1 MIRDL
6 DDTLAR
12 DAITEHL
19 DGPFRQLVFSEWD
32 AAFLTTPEGQLA
44 MQTALVD
51 RYLASRRHGVPW
63 LGRVLD
69 LPSTRIV
76 EIGCGTGASTV
87 AMAERCE
94 SVVALDVDAP
104 SVKAAEARSAAHEL
118 DNIEFHLCEPTE
130 ILATAL
136 TVGQPDA
143 YVLYAVLEH
152 LTVVERLDALRRLWA
167 QISPGGRDRDHRDPE
182 PPHLPRSA
190 QLGDRLHAPAPR
202 RAGVSSSVT
211 CHHGSLTAMSSG
223 GLRLPPIRTTPT
235 SVGSASVLGASYH
248 EFVAAIDE
256 PLEEIVVADGYE
268 DEILSWFGLY
278 LDELVL
284 LQYMLAESIDVP
296 SAFARSVLNV
306 VLRKPASDADRER
319 SSGTETGLVGT
330 ELSALATRWRRSAGA
345 TFREPSGSVPG
356 LAPSARLRRAF
367 SGGVRE
373 LDVRLRRR
381 RGSTLAGARL
391 E

>member
-1 MIRDL
+1 M
-6 DDTLAR
+6 
-12 DAITEHL
+12 
-19 DGPFRQLVFSEWD
+19 FSEWD

-130 ILATAL
+130 ILATVL

-152 LTVVERLDALRRLWA
+152 LTVVERLDALRRPWV
-167 QISPGGRDRDHRDPE
+167 QISPGGESVIIETPNRLTYRVQP
-182 PPHLPRSA
+182 A
-190 QLGDRLHAPAPR
+190 QSGDRLHAPAPR
-202 RAGVSSSVT
+202 RT
-211 CHHGSLTAMSSG
+211 
-223 GLRLPPIRTTPT
+223 
-235 SVGSASVLGASYH
+235 
-248 EFVAAIDE
+248 
-256 PLEEIVVADGYE
+256 
-268 DEILSWFGLY
+268 
-278 LDELVL
+278 
-284 LQYMLAESIDVP
+284 
-296 SAFARSVLNV
+296 
-306 VLRKPASDADRER
+306 
-319 SSGTETGLVGT
+319 
-330 ELSALATRWRRSAGA
+330 
-345 TFREPSGSVPG
+345 
-356 LAPSARLRRAF
+356 
-367 SGGVRE
+367 GVR
-373 LDVRLRRR
+373 
-381 RGSTLAGARL
+381 AP
-391 E
+391 